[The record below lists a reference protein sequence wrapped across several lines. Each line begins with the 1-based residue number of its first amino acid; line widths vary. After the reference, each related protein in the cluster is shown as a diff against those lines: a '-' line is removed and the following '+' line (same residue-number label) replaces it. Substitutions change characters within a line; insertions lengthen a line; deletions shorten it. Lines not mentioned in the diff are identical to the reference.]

1 MRRALCLLGSLAG
14 FGEGISLQF
23 GGSDFPSLPDA
34 KEFNTGDLA
43 IEKFLVQM
51 DMAILTE
58 SKKEGQVC
66 VCVREEALGELELKG
81 RHGEARS
88 TVLQNKSLAH
98 LKPEQ
103 RGGFTAINPQRRSP
117 AQRSRPY
124 IEACSIE
131 AFSI

>member
-23 GGSDFPSLPDA
+23 GGLDFPSLPDA
-34 KEFNTGDLA
+34 KEFSTGDLA

-66 VCVREEALGELELKG
+66 VCVTRSFG
-81 RHGEARS
+81 RAG
-88 TVLQNKSLAH
+88 
-98 LKPEQ
+98 
-103 RGGFTAINPQRRSP
+103 
-117 AQRSRPY
+117 AQR
-124 IEACSIE
+124 ETW
-131 AFSI
+131 

>member
-1 MRRALCLLGSLAG
+1 MSKCYIHFIFYDINISICPFSLFDFGRGLLAFAMRRALCLLGSLAG
-14 FGEGISLQF
+14 FADGISLQF

-66 VCVREEALGELELKG
+66 VCV
-81 RHGEARS
+81 
-88 TVLQNKSLAH
+88 
-98 LKPEQ
+98 
-103 RGGFTAINPQRRSP
+103 
-117 AQRSRPY
+117 
-124 IEACSIE
+124 
-131 AFSI
+131 